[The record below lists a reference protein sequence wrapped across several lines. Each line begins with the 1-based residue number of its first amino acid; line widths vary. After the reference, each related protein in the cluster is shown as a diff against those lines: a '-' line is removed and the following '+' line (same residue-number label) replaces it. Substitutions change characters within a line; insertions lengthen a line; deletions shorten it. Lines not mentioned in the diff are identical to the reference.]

1 MASSSCGFDIL
12 PKTVYAG
19 VLNKKGQVNKA
30 WKKRWF
36 CLREINGDTIL
47 QYYENKCNKKPNGF
61 INISDVYDMQVISHH
76 DLLTDNLP
84 KNININMTTK
94 SDKKYSF
101 QMYTKIKTKK
111 RTYSFAAL
119 DITTFTKWINILHK
133 YIYTATIKHGWLYKR
148 GHRNTEW
155 KNRYFTL
162 NDNNQIKYYSDFEQ
176 TDICGTIDLKQI
188 TTIKNRNDVKY
199 PYMFELITQ
208 HRTWVLRAENE
219 TDRESW
225 ICEIKKQKHAQP
237 TLTRMTAIET
247 YSKLINMDFD
257 EKTCLEAASKHP
269 DDINKALSW
278 TITNQLVNKTVDS
291 DEEVR
296 QMFKNQTHKKRN
308 KHHIRS
314 ASDRSYLDRFR
325 SIPNKYDF
333 IQNVSVINNDECKSI
348 ESCNAVQR
356 IISVLKIYKSDMDM
370 KKQKRLDLGTTMS
383 RILNDYHH
391 ILETHLNEDVMETH
405 KCNQE
410 FASIHRK
417 IIENELCCDISKCF
431 IYLRNHRNREKG
443 VVQTDEDLCLYDI
456 LDCIHCYFIHSVD
469 FGFRMIVKP
478 PIDDKNDSVAYDAE
492 FASLK
497 AYLSPIKKN
506 LETIKTKNR
515 LSNKFITETKFY
527 ENSEESKEEKNEENN
542 VSYCC
547 KDGEYNF
554 GQHFEYWNGSK
565 KPKYSTL
572 KIECLNNEIYAMNI
586 NTFYKFI
593 NKAYIHTQTYKAKK
607 MKAADMGSE
616 NMAYEVP
623 VSLNI
628 SISHILVL
636 LMYCNLDELQ
646 KAYKGKGCIE
656 MRYREDLRHIMKR
669 NMQIGHWYQFLYEVI
684 AFYGCQCTPEDVFY
698 IGMNMRVV
706 FATFTPTFTCPMRTT
721 VEITVA
727 HHQCNTSGNNG
738 MGVIIQLIPY
748 PGCRDMYYDTEWIS
762 NYPREEERLFFSA
775 EKLQIIDIQ
784 SFSGL
789 KRNINAD
796 YVCAFTLLSNILNG
810 IYFVF
815 SLKKKKKK

>member
-572 KIECLNNEIYAMNI
+572 KAEITANKIFCIDMDAFNEV
-586 NTFYKFI
+586 FK
-593 NKAYIHTQTYKAKK
+593 KA
-607 MKAADMGSE
+607 
-616 NMAYEVP
+616 N
-623 VSLNI
+623 
-628 SISHILVL
+628 VL
-636 LMYCNLDELQ
+636 LHNSNVIKAITSCKENKMNYKKGILLNEENIVCVILYTDYSILCYHFCETFKPNKSNECEQIIKERNYEYFNWSKILCETVNCFGISMNDSTISTLYHCVDWIYCE
-646 KAYKGKGCIE
+646 
-656 MRYREDLRHIMKR
+656 
-669 NMQIGHWYQFLYEVI
+669 
-684 AFYGCQCTPEDVFY
+684 AFVAILNCPTSTTTRLLNAAVF
-698 IGMNMRVV
+698 V
-706 FATFTPTFTCPMRTT
+706 P
-721 VEITVA
+721 
-727 HHQCNTSGNNG
+727 NNG
-738 MGVIIQLIPY
+738 MILELKKNTKNSQSLRY
-748 PGCRDMYYDTEWIS
+748 FNCSFIS
-762 NYPREEERLFFSA
+762 YMGNEDERLF
-775 EKLQIIDIQ
+775 
-784 SFSGL
+784 
-789 KRNINAD
+789 INPP
-796 YVCAFTLLSNILNG
+796 SN
-810 IYFVF
+810 Y
-815 SLKKKKKK
+815 SLELVS